1 MFTNF
6 EVKPNEG
13 FGDIDFGMDMDS
25 FVEKYGEPE
34 EVDDIDEDE
43 EEYNTTILHYW
54 QNGVSLFFIGL
65 TNPVLAG
72 LETDHAETELY
83 GEKIMG
89 KPKEFILNLMAENG
103 NTDFDEDI
111 EELPEEEEQDL
122 RVSFEESMMD
132 FFFRDNQLVYMNFGV
147 FVDEGGNIVKV

>member
-6 EVKPNEG
+6 KVKPNEG

-43 EEYNTTILHYW
+43 EDYNTTILHYW

-72 LETDHAETELY
+72 LETDHVETELY
-83 GEKIMG
+83 GNKIMG
-89 KPKEFILNLMAENG
+89 KSKEFIVKIMADHG
-103 NTDFDEDI
+103 NTVFDEDI
-111 EELPEEEEQDL
+111 EELPGEEDHDL

-147 FVDEGGNIVKV
+147 FVNEEGNVEKV